1 MSNFSKAGWFA
12 AGTLFG
18 AFGLK
23 LLASKDAVNVYV
35 HATAAGLRVK
45 DQVMD
50 TVTNVQEAAADI
62 LASAKDLNEERAAR
76 EAEEAAEA
84 EIQDESETHEDEQTE
99 TEN

>member
-23 LLASKDAVNVYV
+23 LLASREAVNVYV

-50 TVTNVQEAAADI
+50 TVTSLHEAASDI
-62 LASAKDLNEERAAR
+62 LASAKDLNEERAQM
-76 EAEEAAEA
+76 EAEEMAEA
-84 EIQDESETHEDEQTE
+84 EVQDQAEEDQQSG
-99 TEN
+99 N

>member
-1 MSNFSKAGWFA
+1 MSNVSKLGWFA

-18 AFGLK
+18 SVGIK
-23 LLASKDAVNVYV
+23 LLTSKDAVNCYV

-62 LASAKDLNEERAAR
+62 LASAKDLNDQRAKM
-76 EAEEAAEA
+76 EAEEMAAAEVADASEEA
-84 EIQDESETHEDEQTE
+84 EEQSE
-99 TEN
+99 N

>member
-1 MSNFSKAGWFA
+1 MSNVSRLGWFA

-18 AFGLK
+18 AVGLK

-45 DQVMD
+45 DEVMD

-62 LASAKDLNEERAAR
+62 LASAKDLNEERARR
-76 EAEEAAEA
+76 EAEEMAAAEVQDASEAA
-84 EIQDESETHEDEQTE
+84 EEQTE
-99 TEN
+99 N

>member
-1 MSNFSKAGWFA
+1 MSHVSKLGWFA

-18 AFGLK
+18 SVGIK
-23 LLASKDAVNVYV
+23 LLSSKDAVNCYV

-62 LASAKDLNEERAAR
+62 LASAKDLNDQRAQK
-76 EAEEAAEA
+76 EAEEMAAA
-84 EIQDESETHEDEQTE
+84 QVADESEKAQESA
-99 TEN
+99 EN

>member
-1 MSNFSKAGWFA
+1 MSNVSKLGWFA

-18 AFGLK
+18 SVGIK
-23 LLASKDAVNVYV
+23 LLTSKDAVNCYV

-62 LASAKDLNEERAAR
+62 LASAKDLNEERAQQ
-76 EAEEAAEA
+76 EAAAMAAA
-84 EIQDESETHEDEQTE
+84 EVQDQSEETQGN

>member
-23 LLASKDAVNVYV
+23 LLASREAVNVYV

-50 TVTNVQEAAADI
+50 TVTSLQEAASDI
-62 LASAKDLNEERAAR
+62 LASAKDLNEERAQM
-76 EAEEAAEA
+76 EAEEMAEA
-84 EIQDESETHEDEQTE
+84 EVQDQAEEDQQSG
-99 TEN
+99 N